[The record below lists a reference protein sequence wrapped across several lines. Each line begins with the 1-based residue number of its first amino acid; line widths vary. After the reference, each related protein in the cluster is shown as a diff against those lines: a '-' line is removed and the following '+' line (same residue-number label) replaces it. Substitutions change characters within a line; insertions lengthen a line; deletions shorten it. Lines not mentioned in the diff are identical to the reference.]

1 MTAGSDWTIRAG
13 VPEDEGCLVSMWLKG
28 YAHSRDARES
38 GYADAREDGSPDE
51 IAFWRV
57 HQPIVTSL
65 VRRATVRVA
74 CDPARSTYEPGRPAV
89 IWAWTCSSPGMLHWV
104 AVKRSVV
111 RLLGA
116 DVAREMVADLL
127 GADMHAD
134 IRVMFDLVDLRP
146 LNVNGE
152 KWKRDRRWINALR
165 SLSARVL
172 DGDALLHTVALD
184 ILDEDREEW
193 QPNNE
198 RAA

>member
-1 MTAGSDWTIRAG
+1 
-13 VPEDEGCLVSMWLKG
+13 
-28 YAHSRDARES
+28 
-38 GYADAREDGSPDE
+38 
-51 IAFWRV
+51 
-57 HQPIVTSL
+57 
-65 VRRATVRVA
+65 
-74 CDPARSTYEPGRPAV
+74 
-89 IWAWTCSSPGMLHWV
+89 MLHWV

-172 DGDALLHTVALD
+172 DGDALLHTVAAD

-193 QPNNE
+193 RPNNE